1 MTSFLRGLS
10 SFLKAFLEFLK
21 SLRAYFANLPGFLKG
36 LWLAILRCF
45 HRPPRGGC
53 CLNLPPGVH
62 LRPDPMI
69 YDQYYLMAQGL
80 AVTWDNPDIQIFD
93 SAGNVVSAESLSAN
107 TDYKVVARIWN
118 NSYGAPAAGLPVH
131 LSFLSFGI
139 GITSTPVGA
148 ATVNLGVKGSS
159 RCPAFAE
166 FIWRTPPI
174 PGHYCLQA
182 LLVWP
187 DDANPANN
195 LGQKN
200 TQVGAMHSPATFL
213 IPIHNQ
219 ATVRRRFEIEADMY
233 QLPALPSCPEGN
245 TTGPRTSGIRAQAS
259 PKEGRFAESRA
270 RWDATLRTQGYGMF
284 PVTAEW
290 KVSITPSLLELGPGQ
305 TSQIAVSIESTA
317 GPFIG
322 TQPFNIHGFAIPP
335 AGPRMLAGGVTLNAQ
350 GS

>member
-1 MTSFLRGLS
+1 MTSFLKGLAA
-10 SFLKAFLEFLK
+10 FLKAFLDFLK
-21 SLRAYFANLPGFLKG
+21 SLPTFFTKLAWFLKG

-53 CLNLPPGVH
+53 CLDLPPSVH
-62 LRPDPMI
+62 IRPDPMI

-80 AVTWDNPDIQIFD
+80 AVTWDNPDIQIYD
-93 SAGNVVSAESLSAN
+93 LAGNVVAGEGLSAN

-131 LSFLSFGI
+131 LSYLSFGI
-139 GITSTPVGA
+139 GIVSTPVGA
-148 ATVNLGVKGSS
+148 TTVNLGVKGSP

-166 FIWRTPPI
+166 FEWHTPAI

-213 IPIHNQ
+213 VPVHND

-233 QLPALPSCPEGN
+233 QLPVLARCTEGN
-245 TTGPRTSGIRAQAS
+245 PRVNATNSAKQ
-259 PKEGRFAESRA
+259 GRYAESRA
-270 RWDATLRTQGYGMF
+270 RWDATLRTQAYGMF
-284 PVTAEW
+284 PVSPAWTV
-290 KVSITPSLLELGPGQ
+290 KITPGALDLDPNQ
-305 TSQIAVSIESTA
+305 TSQVAVSIEHTA
-317 GPFIG
+317 VAFTG
-322 TQPFNIHGFAIPP
+322 TQPFNIHGFAMPS
-335 AGPRMLAGGVTLNAQ
+335 AGPRALVGGVTLNAQ
-350 GS
+350 GN